1 MISSPFTPCALIP
14 VYNHWQVLAETVA
27 ALRRLELPVVLVDDG
42 SDDRCRAELARLAD
56 AGDGDVHLVTRAGNG
71 GKGAAVKTGLAAA
84 KALGFSH
91 AVQIDADGQHNI
103 HDVAGFIG
111 AARCRPEAL
120 IAGYPIFDDS
130 VPRHRYI
137 ARYATHVWVWL
148 NTLSTTIR
156 DSMCGFRVYPLEA
169 TLGLVSTVHTGDRM
183 DFDTEILVRW
193 YWAGYP
199 LVQRGTRVT
208 YPADGVSHF
217 RLGRDNGLIALMH
230 ARLFFGML
238 RRLPSL
244 LAQKRPLS
252 RKGRAG

>member
-1 MISSPFTPCALIP
+1 MTSHPFTPCALIP

-27 ALRRLELPVVLVDDG
+27 GLRRRGLPVVLVDDG
-42 SDDRCRAELARLAD
+42 SDSPCRAELARLAG
-56 AGDGDVHLVTRAGNG
+56 ARDGDVHLVTRAGNG
-71 GKGAAVKTGLAAA
+71 GKGAAVKTGLGAAR
-84 KALGFSH
+84 ALGFSH
-91 AVQIDADGQHNI
+91 ALQIDADGQHNI
-103 HDVAGFIG
+103 QDVAGFIA
-111 AARCRPEAL
+111 AARCRPDAL
-120 IAGYPIFDDS
+120 IAGFPAFDDS

-137 ARYATHVWVWL
+137 ARYATHIWVWL

-169 TLGLVSTVHTGDRM
+169 TLGLVNAVHTGDRM
-183 DFDTEILVRW
+183 DFDTEVMVRW

-199 LVQRGTRVT
+199 LVQRQTRVI

-244 LAQKRPLS
+244 LAQKRLLS